1 MVETISLL
9 RGIYALH
16 RQVVNTRSSKQKDKI
31 HESASLNLSF
41 DPKRTK
47 KNSETFSLLQRFFQ
61 QNYMKIKCKH
71 NK

>member
-31 HESASLNLSF
+31 NESASLNLSF
-41 DPKRTK
+41 DSKKDKKKQWNFFFVTK
-47 KNSETFSLLQRFFQ
+47 IFPEKLHENQMQ
-61 QNYMKIKCKH
+61 A
-71 NK
+71 